1 MCTWMWSYAPD
12 RPMIECGMRKKG
24 GLTQCDRGAR
34 AGPSLCRPSLSAAAV
49 TAVLFSLITQSAAPV
64 SAAGQEGLPRIAGKP
79 DFNGIWEANNTA
91 NWDLQTHQA
100 RPMVAQPGLTPGSE
114 VLAAPVVAL
123 GSIGWVPGGLG
134 VVEGEEIPY
143 QPWAAARKKE
153 NEEHWLD
160 RDPEIKCFQPGVPRA
175 MYMPHPFQIIQ
186 SATKVQMMFEFADAQ
201 RTIHLNKMEDY
212 PNVLYMGYSVGHW
225 EGDTLVTDVT
235 DFTDATWFDRSGNFH
250 SDALHVTERYTPMGK
265 DAIRYEAT
273 IEDPK
278 VFTRPWKISMPL
290 YRRLEPNAQL
300 TDFRCVEMVEETMY
314 GHLRK
319 EQLVKHWE
327 GKTMDVDITRKIPPG
342 DAVYE
347 RYISGNPPARNER
360 AGCEMLKNW
369 EVNVVR
375 DQVNRGCRPR
385 SWHHSAFAVAG
396 AGAPCVCG
404 GV

>member
-1 MCTWMWSYAPD
+1 
-12 RPMIECGMRKKG
+12 MRSWGKG
-24 GLTQCDRGAR
+24 RTIFISGA
-34 AGPSLCRPSLSAAAV
+34 LSAAAV
-49 TAVLFSLITQSAAPV
+49 AAVLFSLITQSAAPV
-64 SAAGQEGLPRIAGKP
+64 SAAGQEVLPRVAGKP

-91 NWDLQTHQA
+91 NWDLQTHEA
-100 RPMVAQPGLTPGSE
+100 RPMVAQPGLTPGSV

-123 GSIGWVPGGLG
+123 GSIGWVPGGMG

-186 SATKVQMMFEFADAQ
+186 SATKVQMIFEFADAQ

-212 PNVLYMGYSVGHW
+212 PNVLYMGYSTGHW

-250 SDALHVTERYTPMGK
+250 SDALHVTERLTPMGK

-327 GKTMDVDITRKIPPG
+327 GKTMDVDVTRKIPPG

-347 RYISGNPPARNER
+347 RYISGNPPA
-360 AGCEMLKNW
+360 AK
-369 EVNVVR
+369 
-375 DQVNRGCRPR
+375 
-385 SWHHSAFAVAG
+385 
-396 AGAPCVCG
+396 
-404 GV
+404 

>member
-1 MCTWMWSYAPD
+1 
-12 RPMIECGMRKKG
+12 MRSWGKG
-24 GLTQCDRGAR
+24 RTILMSAV
-34 AGPSLCRPSLSAAAV
+34 LSAAAV
-49 TAVLFSLITQSAAPV
+49 TAILFSLITQSAVPV
-64 SAAGQEGLPRIAGKP
+64 SAAGQEVLPRVAGKP

-100 RPMVAQPGLTPGSE
+100 RPMVAQPGLTPGSV

-134 VVEGEEIPY
+134 VVEGDEIPY

-153 NEEHWLD
+153 NQEHWLD

-186 SATKVQMMFEFADAQ
+186 SATKVQMMFEFANAQ

-225 EGDTLVTDVT
+225 EGDTLVTNVT

-250 SDALHVTERYTPMGK
+250 SDALHVTERFTLMGK
-265 DAIRYEAT
+265 DALRYEAPL
-273 IEDPK
+273 EDPK
-278 VFTRPWKISMPL
+278 VFTRAWKISMPL

-327 GKTMDVDITRKIPPG
+327 GKTMDVDITRKIPAG

-347 RYISGNPPARNER
+347 RYISGNPPA
-360 AGCEMLKNW
+360 K
-369 EVNVVR
+369 
-375 DQVNRGCRPR
+375 
-385 SWHHSAFAVAG
+385 
-396 AGAPCVCG
+396 
-404 GV
+404 